1 MSKKMRRKLVVGNWK
16 MHGSLAQ
23 NEALMTSITAGLRD
37 LKHADFA
44 VCVPAPYLFQAQSLL
59 QGSNIA
65 WGGQNISQHEYG
77 AYTGGISARMLADFG
92 CTYALIG
99 HSERRVLIHETN
111 TSAAASFGMALRAGL
126 TPIFCVGET
135 LEERQAG
142 VSEAVVASQMI
153 AILNTL
159 GLDVISK
166 AVQLRAVI
174 AYEPSWAI
182 GTGRTATPEQAQSM
196 HTFIRSQIAER
207 DPGVANRVRILY
219 GGSVNPSNASQLLAM
234 PDIDGG
240 LIGRCSLSPEEFIE
254 ICRSASEIGGRAA
267 AEAGD

>member
-1 MSKKMRRKLVVGNWK
+1 MSEKMRRKLVVGNWK

-23 NEALMTSITAGLRD
+23 NRALITDITAGLRN
-37 LKHADFA
+37 LSNADFA

-59 QGSNIA
+59 QGTNVA
-65 WGGQNISQHEYG
+65 WGGQNVSPHESG
-77 AYTGGISARMLADFG
+77 AYTGAVSARMLADFG

-99 HSERRVLIHETN
+99 HSERRMLIHETN
-111 TSAAASFGMALRAGL
+111 TSAAASFGMALKAGL

-135 LEERQAG
+135 LEEREAG
-142 VSEAVVASQMI
+142 VSEVVVASQMI

-159 GLDVISK
+159 GEDVFSR

-182 GTGRTATPEQAQSM
+182 GTGKTATPEQAQAM
-196 HTFIRSQIAER
+196 HTFIRGQIAER
-207 DPGVANRVRILY
+207 DAGVAKRVRILY
-219 GGSVNPSNASQLLAM
+219 GGSVNPSNASQLLVM

-240 LIGRCSLSPEEFIE
+240 LIGRCSLNPHEFIE
-254 ICRSASEIGGRAA
+254 ICRAASEISTRAA
-267 AEAGD
+267 

>member
-23 NEALMTSITAGLRD
+23 NQALITEITSSLRD
-37 LKHADFA
+37 LNNADFA
-44 VCVPAPYLFQAQSLL
+44 VCVPSPYLFQAQSLL
-59 QGSNIA
+59 QETNIA
-65 WGGQNISQHEYG
+65 WGGQNVSPHEYG
-77 AYTGGISARMLADFG
+77 AYTGAVSARMLADFG
-92 CTYALIG
+92 CTYVLIG

-111 TSAAASFGMALRAGL
+111 TSAAASFGMALKAGL

-135 LEERQAG
+135 LEERESG

-159 GLDVISK
+159 GLEVLSK

-182 GTGRTATPEQAQSM
+182 GTGRTATPEQAQAM
-196 HTFIRSQIAER
+196 HTFIRRQIAER
-207 DPGVANRVRILY
+207 DADVANRVRILY

-240 LIGRCSLSPEEFIE
+240 LIGRCSLNANEFIA
-254 ICRSASEIGGRAA
+254 ICRAASEISTH
-267 AEAGD
+267 AG

>member
-1 MSKKMRRKLVVGNWK
+1 MRRKLVVGNWK

-23 NEALMTSITAGLRD
+23 NKALITDITSGLRP
-37 LKHADFA
+37 LSGADFA

-59 QGSNIA
+59 QGTNVA

-77 AYTGGISARMLADFG
+77 AYTGGISARMLTDFG
-92 CTYALIG
+92 CAYVLIG

-111 TSAAASFGMALRAGL
+111 TSAAASFGMALQAGL

-135 LEERQAG
+135 LEERESG

-153 AILNTL
+153 AILNKL
-159 GLDVISK
+159 GLEVLSK

-182 GTGRTATPEQAQSM
+182 GTGKTATPDQAQAM
-196 HTFIRSQIAER
+196 HTFIRRQIAVR
-207 DPGVANRVRILY
+207 DADVANRVRILY

-240 LIGRCSLSPEEFIE
+240 LIGRCSLNADEFIE
-254 ICRSASEIGGRAA
+254 IGRIASEIGARAT
-267 AEAGD
+267 

>member
-1 MSKKMRRKLVVGNWK
+1 MRRKLVVGNWK

-23 NEALMTSITAGLRD
+23 NASLMSAIVNGLRD
-37 LKHADFA
+37 FRHADYA
-44 VCVPAPYLFQAQSLL
+44 VCVPAPYLFQAQSML
-59 QGSNIA
+59 QGTNIA
-65 WGGQNISQHEYG
+65 WAGQNISPHEQG
-77 AYTGGISARMLADFG
+77 AYTGAVSARMLADFG

-111 TSAAASFGMALRAGL
+111 TSAAASFGMALKAGL

-159 GLDVISK
+159 GLDVFSK

-182 GTGRTATPEQAQSM
+182 GTGRTATPEQAQAM
-196 HTFIRSQIAER
+196 HTFIRKQIAER

-240 LIGRCSLSPEEFIE
+240 LIGRCSLNPNEFIE
-254 ICRSASEIGGRAA
+254 ICRAASEIGSQM
-267 AEAGD
+267 AG

>member
-1 MSKKMRRKLVVGNWK
+1 MRRKLVVGNWK

-23 NEALMTSITAGLRD
+23 NEALVASVTAGLRD
-37 LKHADFA
+37 LDNADFA
-44 VCVPAPYLFQAQSLL
+44 VCVPAPYLFQAQRLL
-59 QGSNIA
+59 SGSNVA
-65 WGGQNISQHEYG
+65 WGGQNVSPYEYG
-77 AYTGGISARMLADFG
+77 AFTGGVSATMLADFG

-111 TSAAASFGMALRAGL
+111 TTAAASFGMALQAGL

-135 LEERQAG
+135 REERQAG

-159 GLDVISK
+159 GMEVFSR

-182 GTGRTATPEQAQSM
+182 GTGKTATPEQAQAM
-196 HTFIRSQIAER
+196 HVFIRKQIAER
-207 DPGVANRVRILY
+207 AANVADRVRILY
-219 GGSVNPSNASQLLAM
+219 GGSVNPANASQLFAM

-240 LIGRCSLSPEEFIE
+240 LIGRCSLDPAKFIE
-254 ICRSASEIGGRAA
+254 ICRAACAVSSLAGGPG
-267 AEAGD
+267 GD

>member
-1 MSKKMRRKLVVGNWK
+1 MRRKLVVGNWK

-23 NEALMTSITAGLRD
+23 NQALMTSITAELRD
-37 LKHADFA
+37 LDQADFA
-44 VCVPAPYLFQAQSLL
+44 VCVPSPYFAQAQSLL
-59 QGSNIA
+59 TGTNIA
-65 WGGQNISQHEYG
+65 WGGQNVSPHEYG
-77 AYTGGISARMLADFG
+77 AYTGAVSARMLADFG

-111 TSAAASFGMALRAGL
+111 TSAAASFGMALKAGL

-159 GLDVISK
+159 GMEVFTR

-182 GTGRTATPEQAQSM
+182 GTGKTATPEQAQAM
-196 HTFIRSQIAER
+196 HVFIRQQIAER
-207 DPGVANRVRILY
+207 DANVAGRVRILY
-219 GGSVNPSNASQLLAM
+219 GGSVNPSNASQLFVM

-240 LIGRCSLSPEEFIE
+240 LIGRCSLSPEEFVR
-254 ICRSASEIGGRAA
+254 ICRVACDAA
-267 AEAGD
+267 APAA

>member
-1 MSKKMRRKLVVGNWK
+1 MRRKLVVGNWK

-23 NEALMTSITAGLRD
+23 NKALITSVTAGLRD
-37 LKHADFA
+37 LDNADFA
-44 VCVPAPYLFQAQSLL
+44 VCVPAPYLSQAQSLL
-59 QGSNIA
+59 QGTNVA
-65 WGGQNISQHEYG
+65 WGGQNVSQHEYG
-77 AYTGGISARMLADFG
+77 AYTGAVSARMLADFG

-111 TSAAASFGMALRAGL
+111 TTAAASFGMALKAGL

-159 GLDVISK
+159 GMDVLSK

-182 GTGRTATPEQAQSM
+182 GTGRTATPEQAQAM
-196 HTFIRSQIAER
+196 HVFIRKQIAER
-207 DPGVANRVRILY
+207 DASVAGRVRILY
-219 GGSVNPSNASQLLAM
+219 GGSVNPSNASQLFVM

-240 LIGRCSLSPEEFIE
+240 LIGRCSLNPDEFIE
-254 ICRSASEIGGRAA
+254 ICRTACETSAV
-267 AEAGD
+267 AG

>member
-1 MSKKMRRKLVVGNWK
+1 MRRKLVVGNWK

-23 NEALMTSITAGLRD
+23 NASLMNEIIEGLRP
-37 LKHADFA
+37 LKYADFA

-59 QGSNIA
+59 QGTNIA
-65 WGGQNISQHEYG
+65 WGGQNVSPYEQG
-77 AYTGGISARMLADFG
+77 AYTGAVSARMLADFG

-111 TSAAASFGMALRAGL
+111 TSAAASFGMALKAGL

-159 GLDVISK
+159 GLDVFSK

-182 GTGRTATPEQAQSM
+182 GTGRTATPEQAQAM
-196 HTFIRSQIAER
+196 HTFIRGQIAER

-240 LIGRCSLSPEEFIE
+240 LIGRCSLNPNEFIA
-254 ICRSASEIGGRAA
+254 ICRAASEIGSQM
-267 AEAGD
+267 AG